1 MQLPAIRSPRF
12 LFLLGMAVYTLT
24 AWRSEGYHHP
34 DEYFQILEF
43 ANYRLGRTPADG
55 LPWEFEAQIR
65 PGLQPML
72 AFASIRVAEA
82 AGVDNPFTQAFLLRL
97 LSGWL
102 CLWLFFLWAKFLEKR
117 NPNWGNWLRLAA
129 VLLWFVPYLSVRFS
143 SENWAGLSFGFGL
156 LLLLTAGKGRGSARA
171 NPTPGPSLGGG
182 GRRSSLTSEEE
193 KDNIE
198 GVFATSPLPIGGG
211 VESRAGLLQLQL
223 VIAGF
228 LLALSFFFRFQMGFA
243 LAGLGAWWVFQSWK
257 PGTRVLTPQWTSL
270 AALLFGGALAAALG
284 IWADVWLY
292 GKPVF
297 TAFKYFYANIVQ
309 DVAASWGTSPGWYY
323 PVETLL
329 TAVPPVSL
337 VLLTLLGFGL
347 WHERKSAL
355 VWCLVPFLLAHTAVG
370 HKELRFVFP
379 MLLPVLVLAVQGLAA
394 WKSGKHIPA
403 WVMRS
408 ARIIWPVALGLNFL
422 LLPARCL
429 LAAQDSAPYY
439 RFLYDYAATR
449 SVPVLV
455 VSRENCLYESVG
467 LPIYFYCSPNVE
479 NRVVRDFQSG
489 MLLAEP
495 APDRLILSPRLT
507 LTDSLRGLRTER
519 IYTYFPDWIL
529 WFNLN
534 DWQSRSRIWSVY
546 RYEQAG
552 KPEH

>member
-43 ANYRLGRTPADG
+43 ANYRLGRTPVDG
-55 LPWEFEAQIR
+55 LPWEFTAQIR

-72 AFASIRVAEA
+72 AYVSIRVAEA

-102 CLWLFFLWAKFLEKR
+102 CLWLFFLWAKYLER
-117 NPNWGNWLRLAA
+117 HNPDSGIWLRIAA

-156 LLLLTAGKGRGSARA
+156 LLLLTAEKGRGSARI
-171 NPTPGPSLGGG
+171 NPTPGGG
-182 GRRSSLTSEEE
+182 
-193 KDNIE
+193 
-198 GVFATSPLPIGGG
+198 AGGG
-211 VESRAGLLQLQL
+211 VESRTGLPQLQL
-223 VIAGF
+223 ITAGF

-243 LAGLGAWWVFQSWK
+243 LAGLAAWWVVQSWK
-257 PGTRVLTPQWTSL
+257 PGTRVLTPLWTSL
-270 AALLFGGALAAALG
+270 AALLFGGAVATALG

-297 TAFKYFYANIVQ
+297 TAFRYFYANIVQ
-309 DVAASWGTSPGWYY
+309 DVAASWGTSPWWYY

-337 VLLTLLGFGL
+337 VLLTLLGVGL
-347 WHERKSAL
+347 WQERKSAL

-379 MLLPVLVLAVQGLAA
+379 MLLPVLVLAVQGLAV
-394 WKSGKHIPA
+394 WKTGKRMPA
-403 WVMRS
+403 WGMRS
-408 ARIIWPVALGLNFL
+408 ARIIWPVALGVNFL
-422 LLPARCL
+422 LLPLRCL
-429 LAAQDSAPYY
+429 LTAQDSAPYY

-449 SVPVLV
+449 PGPVLV

-467 LPIYFYCSPNVE
+467 LPIYFYCSPKVE
-479 NRVVRDFQSG
+479 NRVVSDFQSG

-507 LTDSLRGLRTER
+507 LTDSLPGLRTER

-529 WFNLN
+529 QFNLN